1 MLLREIFVPP
11 PAGHCR
17 GVGMP
22 RCAEFYTQKPARR
35 KASPG
40 GEAGA
45 TFVATDEVEAI
56 VHHHESV
63 QNCYLRPHPSRF
75 WRDTFPSRGR
85 LWSVQTGNPYRPS
98 SVCPYGQPLSRGM
111 TATGSH
117 IHFYSLRGAPP
128 SRGRLFSV
136 PEGVYVDFCRSNV
149 GSWRARRAS
158 PLQCLAGGYT
168 GIRQRTPP
176 PSPSVTPPPYTGEP
190 LFRRGNFFCIFLDFS
205 MKLSQNC
212 LEERESP

>member
-11 PAGHCR
+11 PAWHCR

-40 GEAGA
+40 GEAGSSQEL
-45 TFVATDEVEAI
+45 TDEVEAI

-75 WRDTFPSRGR
+75 WRDTFSPGRR

-98 SVCPYGQPLSRGM
+98 SVTGQGPCHLPPGE
-111 TATGSH
+111 GSPQKG
-117 IHFYSLRGAPP
+117 RQP
-128 SRGRLFSV
+128 STK
-136 PEGVYVDFCRSNV
+136 SN
-149 GSWRARRAS
+149 
-158 PLQCLAGGYT
+158 
-168 GIRQRTPP
+168 RTPP
-176 PSPSVTPPPYTGEP
+176 PSPSVTPPPTRREAAP
-190 LFRRGNFFCIFLDFS
+190 RRFLRIEFRRAGHQGSVSPEHPC
-205 MKLSQNC
+205 LSQLSFRPNSRLSSFC
-212 LEERESP
+212 L

>member
-11 PAGHCR
+11 PAWLRR

-40 GEAGA
+40 GEAGSPQGL
-45 TFVATDEVEAI
+45 TDEVQAI
-56 VHHHESV
+56 VPHHESV

-128 SRGRLFSV
+128 SRGRLFLCPGGPSV
-136 PEGVYVDFCRSNV
+136 NFYCSDLA
-149 GSWRARRAS
+149 SWRARRAS
-158 PLQCLAGGYT
+158 PLQCLAGRYT

-176 PSPSVTPPPYTGEP
+176 PSPSVTPPPTQESLCFAGGTFSAY
-190 LFRRGNFFCIFLDFS
+190 FWIF
-205 MKLSQNC
+205 
-212 LEERESP
+212 P

>member
-11 PAGHCR
+11 PAWLRR
-17 GVGMP
+17 GGGMP

-40 GEAGA
+40 GEAGSPQEL
-45 TFVATDEVEAI
+45 TDEVEAI

-117 IHFYSLRGAPP
+117 IDFGFAARGTTP
-128 SRGRLFSV
+128 RGRLFLCPGGPSV
-136 PEGVYVDFCRSNV
+136 NFYCSDLA
-149 GSWRARRAS
+149 SWRAGRAAAPTTPRREVSYKRKKFPPMAGIDIWPLRCGARWHKIAS
-158 PLQCLAGGYT
+158 QSNARP
-168 GIRQRTPP
+168 
-176 PSPSVTPPPYTGEP
+176 
-190 LFRRGNFFCIFLDFS
+190 
-205 MKLSQNC
+205 K
-212 LEERESP
+212 

>member
-1 MLLREIFVPP
+1 M
-11 PAGHCR
+11 
-17 GVGMP
+17 
-22 RCAEFYTQKPARR
+22 
-35 KASPG
+35 
-40 GEAGA
+40 
-45 TFVATDEVEAI
+45 
-56 VHHHESV
+56 V
-63 QNCYLRPHPSRF
+63 QNCSLRPHPSRF

-149 GSWRARRAS
+149 GSWRARRAAAPTTPRREVS
-158 PLQCLAGGYT
+158 YKRKKFPPMAGIDIWPLQ
-168 GIRQRTPP
+168 
-176 PSPSVTPPPYTGEP
+176 
-190 LFRRGNFFCIFLDFS
+190 RRAHWQKIA
-205 MKLSQNC
+205 SQSNAK
-212 LEERESP
+212 PK

>member
-1 MLLREIFVPP
+1 
-11 PAGHCR
+11 
-17 GVGMP
+17 MP

-40 GEAGA
+40 GEAGSPQEL
-45 TFVATDEVEAI
+45 TDEVEAI
-56 VHHHESV
+56 VPHHESV

-128 SRGRLFSV
+128 SRGRLFLCPSGPSV
-136 PEGVYVDFCRSNV
+136 NFYCSDLA
-149 GSWRARRAS
+149 SWRARRAS

-176 PSPSVTPPPYTGEP
+176 PSPSVTPPPTQESLCFAGGTFSAY
-190 LFRRGNFFCIFLDFS
+190 FWIF
-205 MKLSQNC
+205 
-212 LEERESP
+212 P

>member
-11 PAGHCR
+11 PAWHYR

-40 GEAGA
+40 GEAGSPQGL
-45 TFVATDEVEAI
+45 TDEVEAI

-117 IHFYSLRGAPP
+117 IHFYSLSGAKPP
-128 SRGRLFSV
+128 GERISL
-136 PEGVYVDFCRSNV
+136 P
-149 GSWRARRAS
+149 RRAFTSIFAAQMLEVGGRGVPRPYSAS
-158 PLQCLAGGYT
+158 PGDIQEFG
-168 GIRQRTPP
+168 
-176 PSPSVTPPPYTGEP
+176 SVHP
-190 LFRRGNFFCIFLDFS
+190 LRHLR
-205 MKLSQNC
+205 
-212 LEERESP
+212 

>member
-11 PAGHCR
+11 PAWLRR
-17 GVGMP
+17 GGGMP

-40 GEAGA
+40 GEAGSPQGL
-45 TFVATDEVEAI
+45 TDEVEAI

-63 QNCYLRPHPSRF
+63 QNCYPRPHPSRF
-75 WRDTFPSRGR
+75 RRDTFSPGRR

-117 IHFYSLRGAPP
+117 IHFYSLRGAQPP
-128 SRGRLFSV
+128 GEGSPQKGRQPSTK
-136 PEGVYVDFCRSNV
+136 SN
-149 GSWRARRAS
+149 
-158 PLQCLAGGYT
+158 
-168 GIRQRTPP
+168 RTPP
-176 PSPSVTPPPYTGEP
+176 PSPSVTPPPTRREAAP
-190 LFRRGNFFCIFLDFS
+190 RRGYLYSPPGRYKLPGSFS
-205 MKLSQNC
+205 QRCHLG
-212 LEERESP
+212 